1 MVVSFWCLGPFILV
15 SLRCFLLLKAL
26 SYRTTWIQAFKLQL
40 TGFFFNTSILG
51 AVCGELIKVMY
62 VIRDNKKLG
71 KTSALI
77 SFLVDHIIG
86 IQSIFVVGV
95 ITAFLNIKFIL
106 NNPKLVVINGL
117 ILALVV
123 TILILFIVSLYH
135 YKDDRDPWERL
146 LNQKIPGVSVVR
158 KIYQNIRAYRH
169 HRKAIL
175 QCFTISLIIQSA
187 L

>member
-1 MVVSFWCLGPFILV
+1 MNRNIVQILKIIVATGLVIYLFLDDSLDFSQLNILLEQTLIAIMVVSFWCLGPFILV

-135 YKDDRDPWERL
+135 YKDDRDP
-146 LNQKIPGVSVVR
+146 
-158 KIYQNIRAYRH
+158 
-169 HRKAIL
+169 
-175 QCFTISLIIQSA
+175 
-187 L
+187 